1 MASDESS
8 PNLRA
13 LEFASQTSLRLTEMG
28 LVAMRYLVVCAVPYG
43 HRKTPRTRVAGYG
56 LCSSRADLPP
66 AGPSFITRVCM
77 LDLGIRLRRLAQ
89 ARRARSPQIAQAL
102 GALAAVFC
110 SRAMSVA

>member
-13 LEFASQTSLRLTEMG
+13 LEFASQTSLRLADMG

-56 LCSSRADLPP
+56 LGSSRAFEAPLNCDFQFRLMQDHEKGHLTHLN
-66 AGPSFITRVCM
+66 AYFPSE
-77 LDLGIRLRRLAQ
+77 
-89 ARRARSPQIAQAL
+89 
-102 GALAAVFC
+102 
-110 SRAMSVA
+110 